1 MTKKVQLHV
10 DFDYTAR
17 LVREQMESRSDLGEV
32 HLLRLEA
39 KLNQLELLLV
49 RRVLLHEGR
58 QNVASARGD
67 RHRRLL
73 LQEAELV
80 RLLRQGER
88 LLEEVQS
95 VVVVQDP

>member
-1 MTKKVQLHV
+1 MTEKVQLHV
-10 DFDYTAR
+10 DFDCTAR
-17 LVREQMESRSDLGEV
+17 LVREQMESRMDLGEV

-39 KLNQLELLLV
+39 ELNQLQLLLV

-58 QNVASARGD
+58 QNVASARSD